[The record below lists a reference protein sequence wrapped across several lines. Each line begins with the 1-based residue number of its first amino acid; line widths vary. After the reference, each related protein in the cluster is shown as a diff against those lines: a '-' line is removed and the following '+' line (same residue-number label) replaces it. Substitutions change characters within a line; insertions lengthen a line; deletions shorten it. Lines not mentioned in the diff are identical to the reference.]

1 MNPAG
6 AAAGTPAAE
15 HPIDEGLVGRLL
27 AEQHP
32 DLAALP
38 LAAVAAGWD
47 NAMFRLG
54 DRLAVRLPRRAA
66 AASLITHEQRWLP
79 ALADGLPLPIPV
91 PLRVGRPGQG
101 YPWGWSVHPWLPG
114 EAADIQPPAPAQAPQ
129 FGAFLRLLH
138 RPAPPDA
145 PRNPVRGVPL
155 STRAHVAEERLARL
169 ARATDRITPAI
180 RQIWRAALDAPIDVG
195 PTWIHG
201 DLHPQNLLV
210 EGGALAGVIDW
221 GDLAAGDRAT
231 DLAAIW
237 MLLTTPQA
245 RRAALAAYGGGSPAT
260 LARARGWAVHLGATL
275 LDTGLVDNPRH
286 ARIGE
291 RTLRHLAEDGALFEP
306 E

>member
-6 AAAGTPAAE
+6 SAAGTPAAE
-15 HPIDEGLVGRLL
+15 HIIDEGLVGRLL
-27 AEQHP
+27 VEQHP
-32 DLAALP
+32 DLAHLP
-38 LAAVAAGWD
+38 LASVAAGWD

-66 AASLITHEQRWLP
+66 AASLILHEQRWLP

-101 YPWGWSVHPWLPG
+101 YPWGWSVQPWLAG
-114 EAADIQPPAPAQAPQ
+114 EAADLRPPAPEQAPRL
-129 FGAFLRLLH
+129 GAFLRSLH
-138 RPAPPDA
+138 RPAPPEA

-155 STRAHVAEERLARL
+155 HERAAVAEERLGRL
-169 ARATDRITPAI
+169 ARATDLITPAI
-180 RQIWRAALDAPIDVG
+180 RRVWQQALDAPFDAE

-245 RRAALAAYGGGSPAT
+245 RRAALAAYGGCSPAT
-260 LARARGWAVHLGATL
+260 LARARGWALHLGATL

-291 RTLRHLAEDGALFEP
+291 RTLRHIVQ
-306 E
+306 